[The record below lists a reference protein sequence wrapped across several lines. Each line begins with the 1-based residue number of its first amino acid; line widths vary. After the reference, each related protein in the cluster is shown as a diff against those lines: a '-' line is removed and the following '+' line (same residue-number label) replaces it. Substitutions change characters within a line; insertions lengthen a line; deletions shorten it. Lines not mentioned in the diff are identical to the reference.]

1 MSLYEELIKRKNNGE
16 TLKVE
21 DLSSEELKQLFIDE
35 RKTDRILAELFEVK
49 QSKITYRRKK
59 LGITLRDVILDELL
73 LCKTEKARKMNL
85 KVKDQI
91 FNIENLNMISKAIT
105 HFAFRNGPVEDMHAH
120 PNNKLSDEDMKVLNK
135 FMVNRLA
142 YVFTLIIEERWI
154 EFDFLVRNIDWM
166 YGHDWDEAEP
176 DDGGTRKIIEME
188 IKEIK
193 LE

>member
-1 MSLYEELIKRKNNGE
+1 
-16 TLKVE
+16 
-21 DLSSEELKQLFIDE
+21 
-35 RKTDRILAELFEVK
+35 
-49 QSKITYRRKK
+49 
-59 LGITLRDVILDELL
+59 
-73 LCKTEKARKMNL
+73 MNL

-154 EFDFLVRNIDWM
+154 EFEFLVRNIDWM